1 MDRKEEIRIIIQHLK
16 NDVIRISQKYSDLLA
31 DTIVKN
37 GRLID
42 AYNKELKELEKNE
55 RQ

>member
-1 MDRKEEIRIIIQHLK
+1 MNRKEEIEIIIRHLK
-16 NDVIRISQKYSDLLA
+16 NDVIHVSQKYSNLLA

-42 AYNKELKELEKNE
+42 AYNKELKEFEKNE
-55 RQ
+55 KR